1 MANSLFI
8 VTIFNYNQI
17 LFWIKKMIHYNFMK
31 KIEKKFARKKF
42 EHYGFYLVIN
52 FLSQI
57 TNPIMVQI
65 KFKLLWANPL
75 DPVTCIG
82 SVHIESNSSFCYLGF
97 SLCAQ

>member
-1 MANSLFI
+1 
-8 VTIFNYNQI
+8 
-17 LFWIKKMIHYNFMK
+17 MK